1 MIGAGAAV
9 TRRLGGAGRA
19 RPVACAHALREPSAT
34 ARTRTQSSAVTIGAP
49 PLDWDPNDPDA
60 VNVLYDVSAWSVD
73 QRAELAAAFADAGH
87 PHAWEG
93 DELVV
98 PEQIEDAVDELF
110 DRLERELGPFP
121 VGLAADGAV
130 DRVRARRMA
139 AGRHRAAPAGAPRG
153 RDPAPLGGFDA
164 ARRPGRRT
172 RRRRPPRCDRV
183 GRPGDARRRSRRGAR
198 GRPQPAVHGGRSTRP
213 RSRRRHRPQRAVRP
227 RRSARRAPAPVRRD
241 GAGVEQRRHRD
252 ADTVADFHAAD
263 HDPSEVIGHAQELR
277 TIVRPYV

>member
-1 MIGAGAAV
+1 MPFV
-9 TRRLGGAGRA
+9 TRGDGEDEDQSTAT
-19 RPVACAHALREPSAT
+19 PS
-34 ARTRTQSSAVTIGAP
+34 GAP
-49 PLDWDPNDPDA
+49 PLDWDPSDPDA

-121 VGLAADGAV
+121 VGLGADVPSTEFGLDEWPPTDIELLNQALLEAEIPHRWEGPTLHVAPDAEHVV
-130 DRVRARRMA
+130 DDLLDAIESGDLA
-139 AGRHRAAPAGAPRG
+139 TLGEDGGGAPEGALNLLFTTADRLA
-153 RDPAPLGGFDA
+153 RD
-164 ARRPGRRT
+164 
-172 RRRRPPRCDRV
+172 
-183 GRPGDARRRSRRGAR
+183 PGDATAR
-198 GRPQPAVHGGRSTRP
+198 NGLFDLAAQLDGRQPPFGVTVRVWSHAVTAT
-213 RSRRRHRPQRAVRP
+213 Q
-227 RRSARRAPAPVRRD
+227 
-241 GAGVEQRRHRD
+241 
-252 ADTVADFHAAD
+252 TLVADFHAAE